1 MTDANSVASN
11 LGYAGDI
18 TVQHAW
24 QILEENPDAVLI
36 DVRTTAEWAF
46 VGIPDLSRLAKKANL
61 ISWSVYPDMSQ
72 NPHFQAEL
80 AQVQPKQDAPIL
92 MLCRSGARSIS
103 AAISATQAGYSSA
116 YNILE
121 GFEGDKDGANHRG
134 TVGGWKKHGLDWVQ
148 N

>member
-1 MTDANSVASN
+1 MTDANFVASD
-11 LGYAGDI
+11 LGYAGDV
-18 TVQHAW
+18 TVQQAW

-36 DVRTTAEWAF
+36 DVRTSAEWSF
-46 VGIPDLSRLAKKANL
+46 VGIPDLTALGKKAHL
-61 ISWSVYPDMSQ
+61 ISWSVFPDMHQ
-72 NPHFQAEL
+72 NPHFQTEL
-80 AQVQPKQDAPIL
+80 SQIQPKQDAPIL

-103 AAISATQAGYSSA
+103 AAISATQAGYSAA

-121 GFEGDKDGANHRG
+121 GFEGDKDGQNHRG